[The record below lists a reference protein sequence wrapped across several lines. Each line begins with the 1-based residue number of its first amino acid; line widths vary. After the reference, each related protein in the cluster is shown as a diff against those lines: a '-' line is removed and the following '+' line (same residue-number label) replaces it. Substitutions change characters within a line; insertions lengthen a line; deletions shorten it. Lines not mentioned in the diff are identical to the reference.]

1 MAMILE
7 QISALQT
14 TLNEMSRELVNDR
27 AQELL
32 STKRFNPLQT
42 YLTEIYSRGALATS
56 TNLDYDISSIVKDLL
71 EKEKMEEDK
80 DNGS

>member
-56 TNLDYDISSIVKDLL
+56 NLDYDISSIVKDLL